1 VYARPCPAADAAA
14 AVAAADAVT
23 AVGTGDWI
31 RPTDSARR
39 SADAGFCCGSAC
51 PFDPNHR
58 QSEAP
63 LDGLVNP
70 TEEESDDNR
79 SLRGKEDD
87 ETKLFNPSVL
97 TVNIIVAVEWFWLGM
112 QFQPKDF

>member
-1 VYARPCPAADAAA
+1 
-14 AVAAADAVT
+14 
-23 AVGTGDWI
+23 
-31 RPTDSARR
+31 
-39 SADAGFCCGSAC
+39 
-51 PFDPNHR
+51 
-58 QSEAP
+58 
-63 LDGLVNP
+63 VNP